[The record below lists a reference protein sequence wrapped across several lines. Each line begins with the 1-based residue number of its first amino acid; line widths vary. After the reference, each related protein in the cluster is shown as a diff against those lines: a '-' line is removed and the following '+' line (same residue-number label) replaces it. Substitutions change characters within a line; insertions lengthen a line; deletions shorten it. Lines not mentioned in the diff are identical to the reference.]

1 MAERSYTTKGRA
13 KRIALDY
20 FKRPHPFRRAR
31 FMLSAGLAIVAA
43 AAVIAYA
50 VRGDYRLYTSGPV
63 STAHAMF
70 GTRCAD
76 CHAAV
81 APTAAAGV
89 STKTAFFVPV
99 SDLTCS
105 LCHEGPT
112 HRQNQVFTPA
122 CSSCH
127 FEHKGRVLL
136 VDLGNRQCTQ
146 CHSGLTTKDARPPEF
161 AAKIVRFDLPPDR
174 GGHPEFAVD
183 VLRDGKKARVRLD
196 DKTPPRDGAQIKLNH
211 ALHLKPGLGGIEDVK
226 ARTGKLGILERGGQ
240 SALSCS
246 YCHRL
251 DERRVTIKPISYTEH
266 CADCHQLVS
275 KILPGA
281 VAPHAGPRVVHACL
295 KMTLDAAEPRAAPA
309 RPGTIMAKANEECG
323 VVRPAAVAAAAAQ
336 EAEPEAPR
344 GGRRGRTAPA
354 AEEAEPEAPRGGRIG
369 RGAPAPAEAEPER
382 PRRGLRG
389 GGGEETK
396 AEAPAPA
403 GLAQLPRLEKE
414 MFGPGNCG
422 KCHVMSQPG
431 AGLPEVA
438 PTAIPVRWLPHSI
451 FDHGVHR
458 SLTCTECHAKAA
470 KSTETADVLL
480 PSVST
485 CQQCHRTAG
494 GAKASC
500 VECHLYHDKA
510 EERDPNGPLTIKRL
524 LGNR

>member
-20 FKRPHPFRRAR
+20 FKKPHPFRRAR
-31 FMLSAGLAIVAA
+31 FLLSAGLAVVAA
-43 AAVIAYA
+43 AAVIVYA

-70 GTRCAD
+70 GTRCDD

-89 STKTAFFVPV
+89 STRAAFFVPV
-99 SDLTCS
+99 SDLTCA

-127 FEHKGRVLL
+127 YEHKGRVLL

-146 CHSGLTTKDARPPEF
+146 CHSGLTTKDGRPPEF
-161 AAKIVRFDLPPDR
+161 AAKIVRFDSPPDR

-275 KILPGA
+275 KIFPGA
-281 VAPHAGPRVVHACL
+281 MAPHAGPRVVHACL
-295 KMTLDAAEPRAAPA
+295 KMTLDAAEQRAAPA

-369 RGAPAPAEAEPER
+369 RGAPAEAEPER

-422 KCHVMSQPG
+422 KCHVMNQPG
-431 AGLPEVA
+431 TGLPEVA

-470 KSTETADVLL
+470 KSIETADVLL
-480 PSVST
+480 PSVAT
-485 CQQCHRTAG
+485 CQQCHRTSG

-510 EERDPNGPLTIKRL
+510 EERDPNGPLTIKRMS
-524 LGNR
+524 GHR